1 MNCSIIIVNSI
12 IGKKEKD
19 RVEDIIMSTLSHID
33 YNNYTVINDK
43 DIDTFILFLC
53 EDKIRIL
60 SEYFNKIGILV
71 EKRDLNLDDI
81 LDKISISGI
90 DSLERY
96 ENIYLNEYK

>member
-12 IGKKEKD
+12 IGKKEKKKA
-19 RVEDIIMSTLSHID
+19 EDIIMSTLSHID

-43 DIDTFILFLC
+43 DVDTFVLFLC

-60 SEYFNKIGILV
+60 SEYFDKIGILV
-71 EKRDLNLDDI
+71 EKRDLNLDTI
-81 LDKISISGI
+81 LDKIFIFGI
-90 DSLERY
+90 DSLDKC

>member
-12 IGKKEKD
+12 IGEKEKD

-60 SEYFNKIGILV
+60 SEYFDKIGILV
-71 EKRDLNLDDI
+71 EKRDLSLDII

-90 DSLERY
+90 DSLDRY
-96 ENIYLNEYK
+96 EKIYLNEYK